1 MLTPGCLGQ
10 ERGDGAP
17 SAQTEAACSALLK
30 EEQFVCAQRLLTLT
44 PQIYHPVPT
53 ATDLTLC
60 PRTRSVQRWKLAL
73 PGALSRN
80 WMGSRLL
87 ATA

>member
-17 SAQTEAACSALLK
+17 S
-30 EEQFVCAQRLLTLT
+30 AQRLLTLT

-60 PRTRSVQRWKLAL
+60 PRARSMQRWKLAL